1 MTDKEFGKFINNVDD
16 TFQLRLSNSQIQYW
30 CKAFIKVDF
39 RIAIKMV
46 ELFYNNSKKIR
57 KPRPADLFEYKSW
70 ATKIVISELEEYHS
84 DSLHNCRCCKNSGII
99 IVQKYVEGFNRFY
112 DYGYRCFCN
121 HGSKLGK
128 DIPQLNK
135 NVIREH
141 YSIIAERPLKLRDKY
156 IYDYDGNRLRVLPDD
171 IKEDTWG
178 PEPKDEREAG

>member
-1 MTDKEFGKFINNVDD
+1 MTDEEFSSYIEGVQNTFGIQLTNKQITFWYRQFIN
-16 TFQLRLSNSQIQYW
+16 IEYE
-30 CKAFIKVDF
+30 
-39 RIAIKMV
+39 IAEKMV

-57 KPRPADLFEYKSW
+57 KPRPADLFEYKRW

-84 DSLHNCRCCKNSGII
+84 DSLQNCICCKNSGII

-112 DYGYRCFCN
+112 EYGYRCFCN

-128 DIPQLNK
+128 DIPQLIK
-135 NVIREH
+135 NVIRER

-178 PEPKDEREAG
+178 PEPRDEREAG